1 MYFEYSNL
9 SFGDCFMPAKMS
21 QLFEQIHKVPQIP
34 EVVRTLINQLN
45 NPNADFEAIASNVE
59 KEQMIALKVLRLVN
73 SAHFGLSRKINSID
87 EAVLIIGMGTLKTL
101 VIASGLVNSIPAIEN
116 FNIKQFWSNS
126 FRSATYSKWF
136 AQQAGISID
145 TAYTAGL
152 LSNLGNILIHLGAPS
167 EANEI
172 DQHVK
177 HDKLRIE
184 MEKNRLGYTSQQVC
198 AELCRR
204 WKLADELVNAIEN
217 SGEPLASETP
227 NLLACAI
234 YLGHF
239 ISDCQDQDRNN
250 DEIVANFPIQI
261 AVKLGIDEE
270 CINQKISE
278 ITSIKSA
285 LEGLVE

>member
-1 MYFEYSNL
+1 M
-9 SFGDCFMPAKMS
+9 SFKLTLETAIC
-21 QLFEQIHKVPQIP
+21 PQKWVNCLNKFTRFLKYH
-34 EVVRTLINQLN
+34 EVVKTLINQLN
-45 NPNADFEAIASNVE
+45 NPNADFEAIANNVE

-87 EAVLIIGMGTLKTL
+87 DAILMIGMGTLKTM
-101 VIASGLVNSIPAIEN
+101 VIASGLVNAVPAIEN
-116 FNIKQFWSNS
+116 FNIKQFWTNS
-126 FRSATYSKWF
+126 FRSATSSKWF
-136 AQQAGISID
+136 AQQAGISTDI
-145 TAYTAGL
+145 AYTAGL

-204 WKLADELVNAIEN
+204 WKLADELVDAIEN
-217 SGEPLASETP
+217 SGEPLASEPP
-227 NLLACAI
+227 NSLACAI

-239 ISDCQDQDRNN
+239 ISDCQDQGKNN
-250 DEIVANFPIQI
+250 DEIVASFPIQI
-261 AVKLGIDEE
+261 ASKLGLDEE
-270 CINQKISE
+270 FINQKISE
-278 ITSIKSA
+278 IMGIQSE
-285 LEGLVE
+285 LVGLAE